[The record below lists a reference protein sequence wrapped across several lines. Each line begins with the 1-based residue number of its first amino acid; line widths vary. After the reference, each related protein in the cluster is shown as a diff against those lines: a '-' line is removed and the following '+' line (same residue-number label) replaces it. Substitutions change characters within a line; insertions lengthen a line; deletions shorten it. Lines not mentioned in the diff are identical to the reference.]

1 MTRTRKRTTKAAAG
15 AGIAGL
21 LVTAALWGST
31 TTTAQAKDEGV
42 DDQVFTIGMTNE
54 VDSFNP
60 FNGIEAESYEAW
72 ALMYDYMISYS
83 DKDMSPQPSLA
94 TSWDTSDDGLTWTFH
109 IRDDVKWTD
118 GEPLTAKDIAYTYN
132 RILDGGPE
140 SASWGSYLISVTDIT
155 APDDTTVVMKLK
167 KPNAT
172 LPLLPMPIIPEHIWK
187 DVPEDEVKT
196 YSNEPKSED
205 QPVVGSGPF
214 KLVEGAAGGSHVPLR
229 PQRRLL
235 GRQAEHGRGRH
246 AGLQV
251 RGHPRAVPQGRRH
264 RLRRGRHAP
273 ADQGAAGQA
282 GITAQEGSSPG
293 FSEYRL
299 QHRLGRRRHRQAA
312 RRPQP
317 GAARPEVPVRPD
329 LRHRSAEARGQ
340 GQPGRRHAGGEHHP
354 AGLQGLL
361 LPAAER

>member
-21 LVTAALWGST
+21 IVTAALWGSA

-118 GEPLTAKDIAYTYN
+118 GEPLTANDIAYTLN

-155 APDDTTVVMKLK
+155 APDDSTVVMKLK
-167 KPNAT
+167 
-172 LPLLPMPIIPEHIWK
+172 
-187 DVPEDEVKT
+187 
-196 YSNEPKSED
+196 
-205 QPVVGSGPF
+205 
-214 KLVEGAAGGSHVPLR
+214 
-229 PQRRLL
+229 
-235 GRQAEHGRGRH
+235 
-246 AGLQV
+246 
-251 RGHPRAVPQGRRH
+251 
-264 RLRRGRHAP
+264 
-273 ADQGAAGQA
+273 
-282 GITAQEGSSPG
+282 
-293 FSEYRL
+293 
-299 QHRLGRRRHRQAA
+299 
-312 RRPQP
+312 
-317 GAARPEVPVRPD
+317 
-329 LRHRSAEARGQ
+329 
-340 GQPGRRHAGGEHHP
+340 
-354 AGLQGLL
+354 
-361 LPAAER
+361 